1 MMGASKMRMAWGVAF
16 ETWRHRACMP
26 RERQEGRGAHLAVKN
41 DEEGVGLG
49 AVEDGVPRV
58 VDALLALGNLL
69 LIVLS

>member
-1 MMGASKMRMAWGVAF
+1 
-16 ETWRHRACMP
+16 MP